1 MFGVPEK
8 KKGVVFL
15 QHPQKTPRERIGL
28 PL

>member
-1 MFGVPEK
+1 VPEK

-28 PL
+28 SV

>member
-1 MFGVPEK
+1 VPVK

-28 PL
+28 SV